1 MRPHN
6 ILTKLPGVVGETA
19 RNSKTKI
26 QCWSLFFSDEIIN
39 KIVLFTNQYIDTIKE
54 KFQRDRDCRPTD
66 YTEMKAALGLLYLAG
81 VFRGGHRNLKDFWAT
96 DGLGVDIFRMTT
108 SLRRFSFLLRCLR
121 FDDRTT
127 RDERH
132 AVDKLAPIREFFMC
146 FLQNCRTHYHLGQN
160 VTIDEMLPAFRG
172 RCGFRQY
179 IPSKRNKYGIKIF
192 CLCDAKLYYTANM
205 EIYCGQQPEGPFRQS
220 NSAYDVVMRLSE
232 PIYQSGRN
240 ITADNW
246 FSSLNLVR
254 KLEEKKLSYVGTIRK
269 NRRELPQIFVFPQGR
284 AEYSTIFGYTTNETL
299 VSYSPK
305 KGKTVVL
312 LSSMHVG
319 STDVSEEIPHKP
331 EVILFYNN
339 TKSGVD
345 VDK

>member
-1 MRPHN
+1 
-6 ILTKLPGVVGETA
+6 
-19 RNSKTKI
+19 
-26 QCWSLFFSDEIIN
+26 
-39 KIVLFTNQYIDTIKE
+39 
-54 KFQRDRDCRPTD
+54 
-66 YTEMKAALGLLYLAG
+66 
-81 VFRGGHRNLKDFWAT
+81 
-96 DGLGVDIFRMTT
+96 
-108 SLRRFSFLLRCLR
+108 
-121 FDDRTT
+121 
-127 RDERH
+127 
-132 AVDKLAPIREFFMC
+132 
-146 FLQNCRTHYHLGQN
+146 
-160 VTIDEMLPAFRG
+160 
-172 RCGFRQY
+172 
-179 IPSKRNKYGIKIF
+179 
-192 CLCDAKLYYTANM
+192 M
-205 EIYCGQQPEGPFRQS
+205 EIYCGQQSEGPFRQS
-220 NSAYDVVMRLSE
+220 NSAYDVVMMLSE

-269 NRRELPQIFVFPQGR
+269 NRRELPQIFVSPQGR

-339 TKSGVD
+339 PKSGVHI
-345 VDK
+345 VDKLCATYNVARSTRRWPMVIFYHLLNIAAINAHVIFLGNKNEYCS

>member
-1 MRPHN
+1 
-6 ILTKLPGVVGETA
+6 
-19 RNSKTKI
+19 
-26 QCWSLFFSDEIIN
+26 
-39 KIVLFTNQYIDTIKE
+39 
-54 KFQRDRDCRPTD
+54 
-66 YTEMKAALGLLYLAG
+66 
-81 VFRGGHRNLKDFWAT
+81 
-96 DGLGVDIFRMTT
+96 
-108 SLRRFSFLLRCLR
+108 
-121 FDDRTT
+121 
-127 RDERH
+127 
-132 AVDKLAPIREFFMC
+132 
-146 FLQNCRTHYHLGQN
+146 
-160 VTIDEMLPAFRG
+160 
-172 RCGFRQY
+172 
-179 IPSKRNKYGIKIF
+179 
-192 CLCDAKLYYTANM
+192 M

-269 NRRELPQIFVFPQGR
+269 NRRELPQIFVSPQGR